1 MVQAVL
7 VELPLFNGKMA
18 FGFLLEAGES
28 FKLYKFVFKLIWEGS
43 EAWVQVQ
50 LQEYPRYQNMNAN
63 ISSGEWCH
71 ICKQSGN
78 ILYTLNDP

>member
-43 EAWVQVQ
+43 ESIFS
-50 LQEYPRYQNMNAN
+50 LIYT
-63 ISSGEWCH
+63 SSESLDG
-71 ICKQSGN
+71 
-78 ILYTLNDP
+78 LM

>member
-1 MVQAVL
+1 MHQ
-7 VELPLFNGKMA
+7 VEELHLAYLG
-18 FGFLLEAGES
+18 
-28 FKLYKFVFKLIWEGS
+28 LIWEGS

-71 ICKQSGN
+71 MCKQSGN